1 METNQLLINYYKKEE
16 LKKIKIRQQEGLT
29 KDEIIRLANKEYITI
44 EEIKEALG
52 VDDEEEK
59 TKIIKNENIIDEND
73 IIIEDVEEIN
83 TKEDKIEK
91 ETNKVIMI
99 ENSQLED
106 YPNQPFRMY
115 DENKKKE
122 MMESIRIN
130 GIMQPLIVRPIEN
143 GKYQILAG
151 HNRRNCAREIGINKL
166 PCIVKENLTNDE
178 AMIYLVD
185 TNLCTRDKISPME
198 RARAYKI
205 KYDTYKKRKIET
217 SMIEEVRKDNLGI
230 AKATLIKEEKTSNGN
245 IQRYLRLTY
254 LIPKMQEM
262 IDSEKVSI
270 KAGEQISFLP
280 NEEQKILVDIID
292 TNKMKLSESI
302 AKRIKKQSQNIKKEN
317 QYNYLEKEEIIDL
330 IKQKTKV
337 EFEVI
342 MIPFTKGEVELYFNN
357 LKNADEI
364 KNVIIDLLRNR

>member
-52 VDDEEEK
+52 IDDEEEK
-59 TKIIKNENIIDEND
+59 TEIIENKNFIDEND

-83 TKEDKIEK
+83 TTEDKIEK
-91 ETNKVIMI
+91 EANKVIMI

-115 DENKKKE
+115 DEDKKKE

-143 GKYQILAG
+143 EKYQILAG

-185 TNLCTRDKISPME
+185 TNLCTRDKILPME

-262 IDSEKVSI
+262 IDCEKVSI

-280 NEEQKILVDIID
+280 NEEQKILADIID
-292 TNKMKLSESI
+292 TNKMKLSENI

-342 MIPFTKGEVELYFNN
+342 MIPFTKEEVELYFND
-357 LKNADEI
+357 LKTVDGI
-364 KNVIIDLLRNR
+364 KNIIIDLLKNR

>member
-52 VDDEEEK
+52 IDDEEEK
-59 TKIIKNENIIDEND
+59 IEIIENENIVDEND
-73 IIIEDVEEIN
+73 IIIEDVEEIQKN
-83 TKEDKIEK
+83 EDIK

-99 ENSQLED
+99 ENNKLED

-115 DENKKKE
+115 DEDKKNE
-122 MMESIRIN
+122 MIESIRIN
-130 GIMQPLIVRPIEN
+130 GIMQPLIVRPIDN

-151 HNRRNCAREIGINKL
+151 HNRRSCAREIGINEL
-166 PCIVKENLTNDE
+166 PCIVKENLTDDE

-198 RARAYKI
+198 RARAYRI

-230 AKATLIKEEKTSNGN
+230 ARETLIKEENTSNGN

-254 LIPKMQEM
+254 LIPKLQEM
-262 IDSEKVSI
+262 IDNEKVSI

-280 NEEQKILVDIID
+280 NEEQKNLADIID
-292 TNKMKLSESI
+292 TKKIKLSESI
-302 AKRIKKQSQNIKKEN
+302 AKRIKKHSQNVKKEN

-342 MIPFTKGEVELYFNN
+342 MIPFTKEEVRMYFNN
-357 LKNADEI
+357 LKTVDGI
-364 KNVIIDLLRNR
+364 KNVIVDLLKNR